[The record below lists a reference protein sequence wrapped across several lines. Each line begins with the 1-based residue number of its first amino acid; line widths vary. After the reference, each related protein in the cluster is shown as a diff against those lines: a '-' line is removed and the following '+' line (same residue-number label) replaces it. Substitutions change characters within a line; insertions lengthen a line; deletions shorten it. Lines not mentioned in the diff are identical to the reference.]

1 MTDDKTMSL
10 MWYVLRVQS
19 SREEKIQENL
29 QKRVK
34 SHGLENLFGRMV
46 IPTETVQEIK
56 GGKKTRLLKNP
67 IYTGVTPTFW
77 RGCDAICGESE
88 WVVWGTPRCGKGQPA
103 QTIRTGHGASPARFR
118 NVKVFSRS

>member
-1 MTDDKTMSL
+1 MSSPQEKHAADREERAMAL

-34 SHGLENLFGRMV
+34 SHGLETLFGRMV

-56 GGKKTRLLKNP
+56 GGKKRHGTRAFVADPL
-67 IYTGVTPTFW
+67 
-77 RGCDAICGESE
+77 RGRFGPFE
-88 WVVWGTPRCGKGQPA
+88 VVIHHFYEPEGK
-103 QTIRTGHGASPARFR
+103 RMHG
-118 NVKVFSRS
+118 